1 LGFQNQLPKNP
12 VFMRSLIEDFPQQLQ
27 AAGKIALDFQFKQAA
42 TDGIQNI
49 VIAGLGGS
57 GIGAELVQNYVQPRL
72 ALPVVVCKAYHL
84 PGLGRENTLD
94 IACSYSMNNEDS
106 LLSLQ

>member
-1 LGFQNQLPKNP
+1 
-12 VFMRSLIEDFPQQLQ
+12 MRSLIEDFPQQLQ

-42 TDGIQNI
+42 IDGIQNI

-72 ALPVVVCKAYHL
+72 ALPLVVCKDYHL
-84 PGLGRENTLD
+84 PGFVGENTLV
-94 IACSYSMNNEDS
+94 IACSYSGNTEES
-106 LLSLQ
+106 LMAMEEALNKNARVV